1 MSPVYSPPKYTTG
14 STLLSPY
21 SSYDPCDPTL
31 EYIVRGQPQLSRYAP
46 STSRYLNP
54 SPCLA
59 RGVPFFPQEPER
71 GHAVP
76 HSESHIGRRS
86 ESYSRMQVKGPI
98 PRINW
103 QRGRSP
109 SRTGHNCTSPLSRQR
124 RSVSQSDLMRELATL
139 EICDQGTVY
148 TVKESTIRGRTD
160 YSGPLYW
167 SSEVSLIILYPDNKH
182 LNRLLGSTQVK
193 LNRQHL
199 WHNIDYHKKYF

>member
-31 EYIVRGQPQLSRYAP
+31 GYIVRGQPQLSRYAP

-59 RGVPFFPQEPER
+59 RGVLFFPQEPER
-71 GHAVP
+71 GRAAP
-76 HSESHIGRRS
+76 HSEPHIGRRS
-86 ESYSRMQVKGPI
+86 ESYSRMQVKGQI
-98 PRINW
+98 PRMNGP
-103 QRGRSP
+103 RGRSP
-109 SRTGHNCTSPLSRQR
+109 SRTEYSCTSPLSRQH

-139 EICDQGTVY
+139 EICDQRAVERGVY

-167 SSEVSLIILYPDNKH
+167 SSEVSLIIEVF
-182 LNRLLGSTQVK
+182 RGT
-193 LNRQHL
+193 
-199 WHNIDYHKKYF
+199 